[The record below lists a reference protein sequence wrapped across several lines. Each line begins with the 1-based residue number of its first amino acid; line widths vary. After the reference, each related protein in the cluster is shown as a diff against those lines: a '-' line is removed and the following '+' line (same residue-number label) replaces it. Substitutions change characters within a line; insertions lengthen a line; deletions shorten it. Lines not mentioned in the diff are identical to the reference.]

1 MDIPQQAADL
11 REALRYHNKK
21 YYDEDAPEISDFEY
35 DRMLRALETL
45 EAAYPEVDTPDS
57 PTHHVGGSVSDKF
70 SPVTHPWP
78 LESLQDVFPLR
89 NWQSFLPVPMRRNMW
104 WSTKLT
110 VFPCHWNMKTVFLS
124 GELPGATV

>member
-1 MDIPQQAADL
+1 MDIAQQAADL

-70 SPVTHPWP
+70 SAVTHPWP
-78 LESLQDVFPLR
+78 LESLQDVFSFEELGEFFTPMGKSPSYMIER
-89 NWQSFLPVPMRRNMW
+89 PPQSWCYVE
-104 WSTKLT
+104 
-110 VFPCHWNMKTVFLS
+110 
-124 GELPGATV
+124 ELE